1 MVYPHLPCPW
11 GPLSRAPPGVWWRS
25 SREIDVLVCPRHLFL
40 KDCVAVHYLSP
51 SIRSL
56 HGVQQG
62 GKSAGFLLIVLLYL
76 SIQLLNSFI
85 FCSIM
90 QHWLW
95 LIKNCAER
103 KTVGLSM
110 HLSVLF
116 SICISA
122 EFIKFIS
129 PLTNLSEWIKS
140 IPFGGGWG
148 QMLPVLIQNQQGAG
162 HSVVSILLTDNLKFL
177 NQIKLS

>member
-1 MVYPHLPCPW
+1 MDKNRRAESDWHCTLGWPAS
-11 GPLSRAPPGVWWRS
+11 PLSLGSASTRSAGVWWRS

-56 HGVQQG
+56 LHGVQQG
-62 GKSAGFLLIVLLYL
+62 GKSAGFHLIGLLYL

-85 FCSIM
+85 FCIIM

-110 HLSVLF
+110 HLGVLF

-148 QMLPVLIQNQQGAG
+148 QMLPVLIQN
-162 HSVVSILLTDNLKFL
+162 
-177 NQIKLS
+177 